1 MSARQRLRSTS
12 GLRTFRKMLLP
23 GLLLLA
29 GCVPKDAALG
39 VHVELSNAASEPLT
53 EVAFAFEDVRV
64 TSARLLAGE
73 HRGPAIT
80 VFAGAGRIRA
90 SGRWREAGQVK
101 SWSQVLDAP
110 PGSSFRIAIGGSSAV
125 VVERVGE

>member
-1 MSARQRLRSTS
+1 
-12 GLRTFRKMLLP
+12 MLLP
-23 GLLLLA
+23 GLLVLA
-29 GCVPKDAALG
+29 GCIPKDAALG

-53 EVAFAFEDVRV
+53 EVAFNFEDVRV
-64 TSARLLAGE
+64 ASSRLLSGKGL
-73 HRGPAIT
+73 GPAVT

-90 SGRWREAGQVK
+90 SGRWREAGQIK
-101 SWSQVLDAP
+101 TWSQVLEAP